1 MTRFERLFV
10 WVGGGL
16 FVGSLAL
23 WGWWYVVWL
32 SASRPWAGWGT
43 VAFDTALFTLFA
55 IHHSLFARDAV
66 KRWMSA
72 IPRRLVRSVYVWIAS
87 VLLIAVCVFWQ
98 PIGGDL
104 YRTPGAGAVA
114 LALVQLFGVW
124 VIAASVSLIDP
135 LELAGIRTPDDTI
148 DAATTAAR
156 PSALQIVGPYGWVR
170 HPIYLGWML
179 VVFGAAHM
187 TGDRLTFAVISSLYL
202 IVAVPW
208 EEKSLRQSFGVDYDR
223 YKERVRWRIV
233 PYVY

>member
-23 WGWWYVVWL
+23 WGWWFVVSL
-32 SASRPWAGWGT
+32 SVSRPWAGWGPL
-43 VAFDTALFTLFA
+43 AFDTALFTLFA
-55 IHHSLFARDAV
+55 SHHSLFARDAV
-66 KRWMSA
+66 KQWMSA
-72 IPRRLVRSVYVWIAS
+72 IPRRLLRSVYVWIAS
-87 VLLIAVCVFWQ
+87 LLLIAVCLLWQ
-98 PIGGDL
+98 PIGGDV
-104 YRTPGAGAVA
+104 YRTPRAGAVA

-148 DAATTAAR
+148 DASAAR

-179 VVFGAAHM
+179 VVFGVAHM

-208 EEKSLRQSFGVDYDR
+208 EEKSLRQSFGTEYDR